1 MNIKNKIIEYISTNG
16 IKPKTK
22 EELALDFDID
32 IKEYRTFFS
41 ILDSLEKEGLLL
53 KTKKEKYILP
63 SSENIFKGV
72 LQGNKAG
79 FAYFIENEKSIK
91 DVFISKENM
100 NGAKH
105 KDEVLIKIIEEGN
118 DKRSAEGE
126 VIKVISQ
133 NTATLIGTYNDS
145 KNFGFVVP
153 DDSRYGFDVFISKGD
168 KNGAKNND
176 KVVVKLKDT
185 GKKGKSPEGV
195 IISTIG
201 NKNSKGV
208 DITSIAMEFNL
219 PYEFSN
225 KILEKADKISQKVS
239 KESVKSRKD
248 FRNLLTVTIDG
259 EDAKDFDD
267 AISIDKKDDNYIL
280 YVHIADVAN
289 YVDKGSALDKEAYRR
304 GNSVYL
310 LDRVIPMLPKQLSNG
325 ICSLNPNVDRLT
337 LTVKME
343 INKKGKVVDYKFFES
358 VINSDYR
365 LVYDKVSDILE
376 GKDDYYKDD
385 ILTDKLRI
393 MGELFEILNLKRKNR
408 GSIDFNFPEPKI
420 ILDENGKA
428 VDIVKEERRIAN
440 RIIEEFMLVT
450 NETVGSH
457 FGFMEEPFIYR
468 IHVEPSE
475 EKIEQFKN
483 TLKKFGYIVKGKQ
496 LYSKDYQKIL
506 EDVKDKPEEMLVSTL
521 LLRSLSKAEYS
532 LDPEIHF
539 GLAAMFYSHFTSP
552 IRRYPDLFI
561 HRIVKNFIHN
571 KPNTKNMKSYLT
583 MIDETAKHCS
593 MTERRAEEAEYEVTD
608 MKMAEYMEQHIGEEF
623 EGIISSLTS
632 FGIFV
637 QLENSVEGLVR
648 FVQMTD
654 DYYSFNEDSYIVVG
668 EKMNRVYSLGQ
679 KVRVKVL
686 DASSI
691 RKQIDFKFINGDK
704 DE

>member
-41 ILDSLEKEGLLL
+41 ILDSLEREGLLI

-79 FAYFIENEKSIK
+79 FAYFIENEKNIN

-105 KDEVLIKIIEEGN
+105 KDEVMIKIIEEGN
-118 DKRSAEGE
+118 DKRNAEGE
-126 VIKVISQ
+126 VTKIISQ

-153 DDSRYGFDVFISKGD
+153 DDSRYGFDVFIAKGD

-176 KVVVKLKDT
+176 KVVVKLKDS
-185 GKKGKSPEGV
+185 GKKGKNPEGV
-195 IISTIG
+195 VISVIG

-208 DITSIAMEFNL
+208 DITSIAMEHNL

-225 KILEKADKISQKVS
+225 KILEKADKIPQKVS
-239 KESVKSRKD
+239 KESIKSRKD
-248 FRNLLTVTIDG
+248 FRDLLTVTIDG

-267 AISIDKKDDNYIL
+267 AISIDMKDGNYLL

-304 GNSVYL
+304 GNSIYL

-343 INKKGKVVDYKFFES
+343 INKNGKVIDYKFFES

-376 GKDDYYKDD
+376 EKDDYYKDD
-385 ILTDKLRI
+385 ILTNKLKI
-393 MGELFEILNLKRKNR
+393 MGELYKILNLKRKNR

-420 ILDENGKA
+420 IFNEDGKA

-468 IHVEPSE
+468 VHIEPSE
-475 EKIEQFKN
+475 EKVEQFKN
-483 TLKKFGYIVKGKQ
+483 TLKKFGYIVKGKE

-571 KPNTKNMKSYLT
+571 KPNTKNMKSYLM

-593 MTERRAEEAEYEVTD
+593 MTERRAEEAEYEVMD

-637 QLENSVEGLVR
+637 QLENGVEGLVR

-668 EKMNRVYSLGQ
+668 ERMNRVYSLGQ
-679 KVRVKVL
+679 KVKVKVV
-686 DASSI
+686 DASSS
-691 RKQIDFKFINGDK
+691 RKQIDFKFINGGK